1 MSKKKPERAG
11 HNINVILDDD
21 LVTALEKAVVK
32 TGESLSTVVRM
43 SLRKTLR
50 EAGFLK

>member
-1 MSKKKPERAG
+1 MKKKRAG

-21 LVTALEKAVVK
+21 LVNALEKAIAK

-43 SLRKTLR
+43 SLRKTLK